1 MISET
6 SVWFCRIITMIW
18 QNHYYEAENGK
29 ARFFAV
35 IDLLEEILSLKSFV
49 FSRKAV
55 PLQAEYYQNC
65 TKSLILSTLL
75 RQVSVV
81 TAHAGI
87 GFLFFRVINLL
98 IFKASGYFKF

>member
-1 MISET
+1 MLRSG
-6 SVWFCRIITMIW
+6 SLRG
-18 QNHYYEAENGK
+18 AGP
-29 ARFFAV
+29 FFPV
-35 IDLLEEILSLKSFV
+35 IDLLVQILFMKSFE
-49 FSRKAV
+49 FCRKTV

-98 IFKASGYFKF
+98 IF